1 MTAEGLYGGVCNV
14 ARPLLYSA
22 GVFYRVLVV
31 GIVIFWGWMTTLLLR
46 LEWTPSE
53 GQMLTVP
60 TAHVWKLI
68 FRHEEASEL
77 ALFNGRRRLG
87 TLHLQPKQGTTA
99 GGPFHQLTGT
109 GAFALDL
116 PGLTG
121 ERLVLHGTLD
131 LDEHEQIQHVEIA
144 ANFHEP
150 KQKLPGI
157 TIILDG
163 EPPRDQWH
171 YAIRQGEDVRKEKS
185 GTMDALLDDPDLRAV
200 GFDPKVFGQASR
212 QQAAAT
218 TVTARHGTLHLNGED
233 VETYVVTIRQGDG
246 LESSV
251 HLNQLGQILAVKTF
265 LGYDLYDEAFAP

>member
-1 MTAEGLYGGVCNV
+1 M
-14 ARPLLYSA
+14 
-22 GVFYRVLVV
+22 
-31 GIVIFWGWMTTLLLR
+31 FWGWMTALLVR
-46 LEWTPSE
+46 LEWAPGE

-60 TAHVWKLI
+60 TAHVWKLV
-68 FRHEEASEL
+68 FRHEEASDL
-77 ALFNGRRRLG
+77 TLFNGRQRLG
-87 TLHLQPKQGTTA
+87 TLHLQPKQRSA
-99 GGPFHQLTGT
+99 SGGPFHQLTGT

-121 ERLVLHGTLD
+121 ERMVLHGTLD
-131 LDEHEQIQHVEIA
+131 LDEREEIQHVELA

-157 TIILDG
+157 TVVFDG
-163 EPPRDQWH
+163 QPPRSQWH
-171 YAIRQGEDVRKEKS
+171 YSIRRGEDILKEKS
-185 GTMDALLDDPDLRAV
+185 GTMETLLDDPDLRV
-200 GFDPKVFGQASR
+200 TGFDPQVFSQMGR
-212 QQAAAT
+212 QQATAT

-233 VETYVVTIRQGDG
+233 VETYVVTVRQGDG